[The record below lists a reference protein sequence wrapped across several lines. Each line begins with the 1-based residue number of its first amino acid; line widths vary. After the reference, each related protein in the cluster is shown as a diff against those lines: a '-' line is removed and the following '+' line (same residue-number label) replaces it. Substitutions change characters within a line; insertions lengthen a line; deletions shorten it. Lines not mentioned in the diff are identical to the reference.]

1 MPLFSFLFFLLF
13 LQTAGPPS
21 AGANGPLTLPDYA
34 RAFHRGDYA
43 AAAMLAADR
52 LKAQPGDVPAR
63 IIMARAEAA
72 RGRFDAAYAGFRK
85 ALEVDPKNADALYYL
100 GITAG
105 VLAQAEYERLLAL
118 APGSARAHQLRGQ
131 SDQAQGRTADA
142 EAEYKV
148 ALETGP
154 PTADVLVALG
164 DLVRQSKLDFAA
176 ARGYYGR
183 ALDLAP
189 GSYDALYGL
198 GVCDSYA
205 GEHAKAIV
213 FFRQALRAAPDSAA
227 AHLALGISLLQ
238 TGETA
243 AAVTELEQAAKL
255 EPRMRQAYYQLG
267 RAYQLIGRSR
277 DAEAAFAR
285 VQELLQQERTG
296 AENPLG
302 SGANPLP

>member
-1 MPLFSFLFFLLF
+1 MPVLPSVLFLL
-13 LQTAGPPS
+13 LQTAAPPS
-21 AGANGPLTLPDYA
+21 SGAAGPLALPDYA
-34 RAFHRGDYA
+34 RAFYRGDLERA
-43 AAAMLAADR
+43 SSLAADR
-52 LKAQPGDVPAR
+52 LKTQPGDVQAR
-63 IIMARAEAA
+63 IVLARAEAA

-85 ALEVDPKNADALYYL
+85 ALEVDSRSADALYYL

-131 SDQAQGRTADA
+131 SAEAQDRTAEA
-142 EAEYKV
+142 EAEYEA
-148 ALETGP
+148 ALEAGP

-164 DLVRQSKLDFAA
+164 DLVRQSKVDFAA
-176 ARGYYGR
+176 ARGYYAR
-183 ALDLAP
+183 ALELAP
-189 GSYDALYGL
+189 GRYEALYGI

-205 GEHAKAIV
+205 GEHAKAIAS
-213 FFRQALRAAPDSAA
+213 FRQALRVAPGSAP

-267 RAYQLIGRSR
+267 RAYQVLGRTS
-277 DAEAAFAR
+277 DAEAAFAK
-285 VQELLQQERTG
+285 VQELLQQERKG
-296 AENPLG
+296 AENRLDP
-302 SGANPLP
+302 GAKPLP